1 MRALVGILEKKKEID
16 LTATMSSKDNEPAKD
31 ANNQK
36 ETTAVPTPSDES
48 KKYTSK
54 SMLEAIEDDDDFEE
68 FEPSNWSKAE
78 TEDETQQWM
87 ENWDD
92 DMDDDFTK
100 NLRAELLK
108 EGTTSS
114 TTTK

>member
-1 MRALVGILEKKKEID
+1 MGEHPFEISLLLEPIEGKEERKMSSGNSKEKESGEKKD
-16 LTATMSSKDNEPAKD
+16 TSAPGVA
-31 ANNQK
+31 
-36 ETTAVPTPSDES
+36 PSD
-48 KKYTSK
+48 KADNK

-100 NLRAELLK
+100 NLRAELQK
-108 EGTTSS
+108 ESIAPP
-114 TTTK
+114 

>member
-1 MRALVGILEKKKEID
+1 
-16 LTATMSSKDNEPAKD
+16 MSDKNASKPQDD
-31 ANNQK
+31 
-36 ETTAVPTPSDES
+36 TTAKTAEEAPA
-48 KKYTSK
+48 K

-68 FEPSNWSKAE
+68 FEPSNWGKAE

-100 NLRAELLK
+100 NLRAELSK
-108 EGTTSS
+108 GSS
-114 TTTK
+114 SASESK